1 MLGISL
7 SVLIGVFFGFFFKN
21 ETLIEKSNYLV
32 DLGLILLL
40 FFVGIDI
47 GKNSEIFK
55 NLKRFGNSIWI
66 LPLAV
71 VTGTLFGGA
80 VASFFTTLSLGEAVT
95 VSSGMGW
102 YSLSAIKI
110 GKVDAALGSVAFLS
124 NVFRELLAIFI
135 IPFVAKRIGHLEA
148 VATGGAPAMDTL
160 LPIINKYTT
169 SDVAVLAFSTGVIL
183 SSMVP
188 ILVTLLITVFKIG

>member
-1 MLGISL
+1 MLGISI
-7 SVLIGVFFGFFFKN
+7 SILIGAFLGFFFKN
-21 ETLIEKSNYLV
+21 ETILNSSNYLV

-47 GKNSEIFK
+47 GKNSDIFK
-55 NLKRFGNSIWI
+55 NLRRFGNSIWL

-80 VASFFTTLSLGEAVT
+80 VASFFTTLSLGEAMT
-95 VSSGMGW
+95 VSSGLGW

-110 GKVDAALGSVAFLS
+110 GKVNASLGSIAFLS

-135 IPFVAKRIGHLEA
+135 IPFVAKRVGHLEA

-160 LPIINKYTT
+160 LPIINRYTS
-169 SDVAVLAFSTGVIL
+169 SDAAVLAFSTGVIL

-188 ILVTLLITVFKIG
+188 ILVTMLMTIFNIG